1 MLKEDKFS
9 ELLANV
15 WIVDAH
21 RWLFGNMKQT
31 NPAVALDDGFH
42 EEESMISVNWAVS
55 HVRT

>member
-1 MLKEDKFS
+1 MLEQDQFG

-15 WIVDAH
+15 WAIDVH
-21 RWLFGNMKQT
+21 RRLFGNMKQT